1 MTQAN
6 WHKRKTREGN
16 KKNDKIT
23 NIWHS
28 LFHSNSTIFPLF
40 NLVKSWIFFLFFFF
54 CLLSV
59 CGREREEKKQIWD
72 FFQDFPPQLSS
83 FCHRSSSFSHYP
95 GGCSWLVG
103 LAKLFDSKFEKK
115 NTKKKNETQTHP
127 LIFNGSLDSRPEQMH
142 HPSKSG
148 HLLICRAAAGGVCRW
163 YLVEHLL
170 HTGALLRVNTPPLE
184 GRPNQGTHRKRC

>member
-23 NIWHS
+23 NIWQS

-40 NLVKSWIFFLFFFF
+40 NVVKSWIFFLIFF

-59 CGREREEKKQIWD
+59 CGRERDGKKQIWD
-72 FFQDFPPQLSS
+72 FFRIFHHSYQVSVTARRVFLII
-83 FCHRSSSFSHYP
+83 
-95 GGCSWLVG
+95 LVDAAG
-103 LAKLFDSKFEKK
+103 WWGWQNCLIPNLKRKIEQ
-115 NTKKKNETQTHP
+115 KKKSQTHP

-170 HTGALLRVNTPPLE
+170 HTRALLRVNTPPLE
-184 GRPNQGTHRKRC
+184 GRPNQGKHRKRC